1 MPPAFNLS
9 QDQTLKFNPQHS
21 LKADM
26 SAQSLRYS
34 TTQRAA
40 LSQQTKHPHLSIVQ
54 IFKEPLKKKAPSAQ
68 KRNSPKNRPLRQ
80 PQNQQTKQS
89 RAIKKLAASQRRPNY
104 RQQKDTVNET
114 KENRH
119 NNSVIHSARKILKAR
134 VLTNERHPNP
144 TRRTVAVL
152 AAALE
157 RRTTGRDKCGLQTR
171 CPARQSRAV

>member
-68 KRNSPKNRPLRQ
+68 KRNCHKNSQPRQHLKTKSQTPERKKTYPAPKR
-80 PQNQQTKQS
+80 T
-89 RAIKKLAASQRRPNY
+89 ANY
-104 RQQKDTVNET
+104 RQQKYTVNG
-114 KENRH
+114 
-119 NNSVIHSARKILKAR
+119 V
-134 VLTNERHPNP
+134 
-144 TRRTVAVL
+144 
-152 AAALE
+152 
-157 RRTTGRDKCGLQTR
+157 
-171 CPARQSRAV
+171 RAVFEDQYSAPPAKFSNRVYSPRNVILTVPVGPFRCLPMISSAEPLSAESGL